1 MTVKEKKDIGR
12 ILKERLDTSENT
24 QIEIAKS
31 IGITKGYMSKFLSGK
46 EIAFWMVIQ
55 AVQYISPDKEKELM
69 KNYCKSGI
77 DKKHIFCALEYCY
90 TQKMFDVMRY
100 LIVEYSAVAP
110 EPCILYK
117 WILNYRGNFEMQNIS
132 KLRMNNFKTKEAK
145 TLLLILE
152 TYGYYNLG
160 KYDMAHLYINKAD
173 SCMNNMKD
181 PFLRKSF
188 SARIDEVLAN
198 VYLKQENNV
207 ELARLAATSLLEN
220 KVSESHEITANH
232 LLALS
237 YFLTSYEKSITYYNK
252 LLNLMEQHPERVDEI
267 LQNKEEIAI
276 LQYYWKTNIDSRYNV
291 SEFTKNLKEHKK
303 LSDYYSD
310 ERLKPYAYLF
320 DGVKEERADKIL
332 LSLHYFSEKREY
344 FRANIPKQELQKLEL
359 DYKL

>member
-1 MTVKEKKDIGR
+1 MSVIAKKEIGE
-12 ILKERLDTSENT
+12 ILKDSLISSEMTQLD
-24 QIEIAKS
+24 IAKK

-46 EIAFWMVIQ
+46 EIAFWMVIE
-55 AVQYISPDKEKELM
+55 AVNCILPEKEKELM
-69 KNYCKSGI
+69 SDYCKSGI
-77 DKKHIFCALEYCY
+77 DKKYLFCALEYCY

-100 LIVEYSAVAP
+100 LIVEYSSVTP
-110 EPCILYK
+110 EPCSLYK
-117 WILNYRGNFEMQNIS
+117 WILNYRGNFDMQHIS
-132 KLRMNNFKTKEAK
+132 KLRNNIFKSIEAK
-145 TLLLILE
+145 ALLLILE

-160 KYDMAHLYINKAD
+160 KYDMAHFYISKAE
-173 SCMNNMKD
+173 SYITKIKD

-207 ELARLAATSLLEN
+207 ELARLAAKSLLEN

-237 YFLTSYEKSITYYNK
+237 YFLTSYEKSIAYYNIF
-252 LLNLMEQHPERVDEI
+252 LDLMEQHPERVDEI
-267 LQNKEEIAI
+267 IQNKEEIAI
-276 LQYYWKTNIDSRYNV
+276 LQYYWKASIDSRYNV
-291 SEFTKNLKEHKK
+291 SDFTSKLKKHSV

-310 ERLKPYAYLF
+310 GRLKPYAYLF
-320 DGVKEERADKIL
+320 DGIKEARPDKIL

-344 FRANIPKQELQKLEL
+344 FRANIPKLELQKLEL